1 MQERISLTLSSG
13 VLANVDRLASSK
25 LSRSEV
31 IERILRLHFR
41 QRSRRK
47 VHARDLE
54 RVNAA
59 ATRLNLEAED
69 VLTYQALKD

>member
-1 MQERISLTLSSG
+1 MHERISLTLSSG

>member
-1 MQERISLTLSSG
+1 MHERISLTPSSG

-47 VHARDLE
+47 VHVRDLE